1 MEHVQGPDFPT
12 GGLCIEPANVLREA
26 YATGRGSL
34 RVRAGYEVESLPR
47 GQWQIVVTEIPYQV
61 QKARLIEKI
70 AELMQ
75 ARALPMLEDIRDES
89 AEDIRIV
96 IMPKS
101 KNMDADQVMGVLF
114 KQTDLESR
122 FSLNMNVLDSTG
134 VPRVMGLREALL
146 EWLAH
151 GQVVLQRK
159 SRFRLSKIEAR
170 LEILDSYLVAYL
182 NLDEVIRIIRE
193 EDEPRDELMAA
204 FALNQIQA
212 DAILNLRLRALRK
225 LEEEGIRTEHKEL
238 TAEKAAL
245 TKLLKS
251 DDAQTKVISDDIKD
265 LRKAYGPKTAL
276 SKRRTLFEEV
286 AETDAVSIDIF
297 IEKEPVTIGC
307 SERLDKGN
315 EGSCRKRQG
324 ADLQGWRPR
333 GLCVARAKHG

>member
-1 MEHVQGPDFPT
+1 M
-12 GGLCIEPANVLREA
+12 
-26 YATGRGSL
+26 
-34 RVRAGYEVESLPR
+34 
-47 GQWQIVVTEIPYQV
+47 PYQV

-146 EWLAH
+146 EWLSH
-151 GQVVLQRK
+151 RRVVLQRK

-170 LEILDSYLVAYL
+170 LEILDGYLVAYL

-245 TKLLKS
+245 TKLLKA

-265 LRKAYGPKTAL
+265 LRK
-276 SKRRTLFEEV
+276 
-286 AETDAVSIDIF
+286 
-297 IEKEPVTIGC
+297 
-307 SERLDKGN
+307 
-315 EGSCRKRQG
+315 
-324 ADLQGWRPR
+324 
-333 GLCVARAKHG
+333 